1 MTEKRTAVITGASSG
16 FGLLT
21 AKAFAAAGWRVYATM
36 RDADGR
42 NAGVAGALRTAGIG
56 IAELDVTS
64 DASVDAAAKTILA
77 EGGAVDVLVN
87 NAGTAFFGIQ
97 EAFTPAAVERQFATN
112 VFGPLRVNR
121 AFLPAMRERRSG
133 LVVYISSGVGRFIV
147 PFGGIYTA
155 SKWALEALA
164 ETSSYELAPFDVDV
178 AIVEPGAFGT
188 NIFSVVSS
196 ADDTA
201 RVASYGDVAKLAE
214 ARVAGIVASSAG
226 RDPNDVAKVILGLA
240 NLPSGT
246 RPLRTPVPDNPVVS
260 AINDAVAPIQG
271 KLIESFG
278 LGELAKQRS

>member
-1 MTEKRTAVITGASSG
+1 MSEKRTAVITGASSG

-36 RDADGR
+36 RDAAGR
-42 NAGVAGALRTAGIG
+42 NAGVAGELRTLGIG

-64 DASVDAAAKTILA
+64 DASVEAAAKTILTEA
-77 EGGAVDVLVN
+77 GAVDVLVN

-121 AFLPAMRERRSG
+121 AFLPSMRERRSG

-188 NIFSVVSS
+188 NIFSVISS

-201 RVASYGDVAKLAE
+201 RVAAYGDVAKLAE
-214 ARVAGIVASSAG
+214 ARVAGIEASSAG
-226 RDPNDVAKVILGLA
+226 RDPNDVAKVILHLA
-240 NLPSGT
+240 NLPAGA

-260 AINDAVAPIQG
+260 AINEAVAPIQG
-271 KLIESFG
+271 KLLESFG
-278 LGELAKQRS
+278 LSELAKQPN

>member
-1 MTEKRTAVITGASSG
+1 MSEKRTAVITGASSG

-36 RDADGR
+36 RDAAGR
-42 NAGVAGALRTAGIG
+42 NAGVAGELRTLGIG
-56 IAELDVTS
+56 IAELDVTN
-64 DASVDAAAKTILA
+64 DASVEGAAKTILA
-77 EGGAVDVLVN
+77 ESGAVDVLVN

-196 ADDTA
+196 ADDTS
-201 RVASYGDVAKLAE
+201 RVAAYGDVAKLAE
-214 ARVAGIVASSAG
+214 ARVAGIEASSAG
-226 RDPNDVAKVILGLA
+226 RDPNDVAKVILHLA
-240 NLPSGT
+240 NLPAGT

-271 KLIESFG
+271 KLLESFG
-278 LGELAKQRS
+278 LSELAKQPS

>member
-1 MTEKRTAVITGASSG
+1 MSEQRTAVITGASSG

-21 AKAFAAAGWRVYATM
+21 AKAFAGAGWRVYATM
-36 RDADGR
+36 RDAAGR
-42 NAGVAGALRTAGIG
+42 NAAVAGELRTSGIG
-56 IAELDVTS
+56 IAELDVTD
-64 DASVDAAAKTILA
+64 DASVEAAAKTILA
-77 EGGAVDVLVN
+77 ETGAVDVLVN

-214 ARVAGIVASSAG
+214 ARVAGIEASSAG
-226 RDPNDVAKVILGLA
+226 RDPNDVANVILRLA
-240 NLPSGT
+240 NLPAGT

-271 KLIESFG
+271 KLIEGFG
-278 LGELAKQRS
+278 LSVLARQPN